1 MSSTSASYRRHSF
14 CHTQTARRQL
24 NPYPCSSRPLEPER
38 QPVYNDAL
46 IGIIESHMA
55 TAKTEYQQQLRSLAE
70 LMLAVSGE
78 SVTVMK
84 KHAPAQAL
92 KLKRQDEWGLYLEF
106 IKILFNLTDRLS
118 ALYLPI
124 KQQPQFMDNLE
135 DAVTLQL
142 KNTLEPAFGTGA
154 DQMEIMITV
163 GAAVAESRQ
172 VYERYRFLVTEDSPV
187 RDEMLKSFGDRVAGT
202 MGTAGN
208 EQVSSAATLCAS
220 AVIPAITAILAGN
233 APPATAA
240 ASAAPV
246 STDTPSAP
254 PPPTAKPHS
263 PGPTGTEIKLVS
275 VMSTV
280 AGEEVETRW
289 GLHPRFRQDL
299 PPEDMQQVAAL
310 MNRVTKI
317 LGERYA
323 SVAFSDEWTSWHK
336 AGHA

>member
-1 MSSTSASYRRHSF
+1 
-14 CHTQTARRQL
+14 
-24 NPYPCSSRPLEPER
+24 
-38 QPVYNDAL
+38 
-46 IGIIESHMA
+46 MA

-84 KHAPAQAL
+84 KNAPAQAL

-142 KNTLEPAFGTGA
+142 KNVLEPAFGSGA
-154 DQMEIMITV
+154 DQVEIMLTV
-163 GAAVAESRQ
+163 GTAVAESRQ
-172 VYERYRFLVTEDSPV
+172 TYERYRFLVTEDNPAK
-187 RDEMLKSFGDRVAGT
+187 DEMLKTFGDRVADT
-202 MGTAGN
+202 MGIAGN
-208 EQVSSAATLCAS
+208 AQVSSAATLCAS
-220 AVIPAITAILAGN
+220 AAIPAITAILAGD
-233 APPATAA
+233 APPVTPAATAV
-240 ASAAPV
+240 PV
-246 STDTPSAP
+246 STDATSAP
-254 PPPTAKPHS
+254 PPPTAKPRS
-263 PGPTGTEIKLVS
+263 LGPTGTEIKLVS

-280 AGEEVETRW
+280 TGEEVETRW

-299 PPEDMQQVAAL
+299 PPEDMQQVATL
-310 MNRVTKI
+310 MNRVAKI

>member
-1 MSSTSASYRRHSF
+1 
-14 CHTQTARRQL
+14 
-24 NPYPCSSRPLEPER
+24 
-38 QPVYNDAL
+38 
-46 IGIIESHMA
+46 MA

-84 KHAPAQAL
+84 KNAPAQAL

-142 KNTLEPAFGTGA
+142 KNVLEPAFGSGA
-154 DQMEIMITV
+154 DQVEIMFTV
-163 GAAVAESRQ
+163 GTAVAESRQ
-172 VYERYRFLVTEDSPV
+172 TYERYRFLVTEDNPAK
-187 RDEMLKSFGDRVAGT
+187 DEMLKTFGDRVADT
-202 MGTAGN
+202 MGIAGN
-208 EQVSSAATLCAS
+208 AQVSAAATLCAS
-220 AVIPAITAILAGN
+220 AAIPAITAILAGD
-233 APPATAA
+233 APPVTPAATAV
-240 ASAAPV
+240 PV
-246 STDTPSAP
+246 STDATSAP
-254 PPPTAKPHS
+254 PPPTAKPRS
-263 PGPTGTEIKLVS
+263 LGPTGTEIKLVS

-280 AGEEVETRW
+280 TGEEVETRW

-299 PPEDMQQVAAL
+299 PPEDMQQVATL
-310 MNRVTKI
+310 MNRVAKI